1 VWGSS
6 AAFEASTRLP
16 IHNDNRPTPVNFLQY
31 GRDRS
36 PHDILCNTNRFAQEI
51 FKMAKSKSHM
61 PAGFHT
67 VTPYIVVPG
76 IARLIDF
83 VEQAFGAQR
92 REVMKREDGSIAHA
106 SVTLGDSILEMGE
119 SVDKKTMPM
128 TLHVYIPNVDEIYKR
143 ALAAGAKSLSEPT
156 DQFYG
161 ERSAGLIDDW
171 GNHWYIATYT
181 EDLTPEELSARA
193 AAQGESSH

>member
-1 VWGSS
+1 
-6 AAFEASTRLP
+6 
-16 IHNDNRPTPVNFLQY
+16 
-31 GRDRS
+31 
-36 PHDILCNTNRFAQEI
+36 
-51 FKMAKSKSHM
+51 MAKSKSHM
-61 PAGFHT
+61 PPNFHT

-76 IARLIDF
+76 IARLLDF
-83 VEQAFGAQR
+83 LEQAFGAKR

-119 SVDKKTMPM
+119 SVDKKSMPM
-128 TLHVYIPNVDEIYKR
+128 TFHVYIPNVDDTYKR
-143 ALAAGAKSLSEPT
+143 ALAAGAKSLSQPT

-193 AAQGESSH
+193 ATQGESSH

>member
-1 VWGSS
+1 
-6 AAFEASTRLP
+6 
-16 IHNDNRPTPVNFLQY
+16 
-31 GRDRS
+31 
-36 PHDILCNTNRFAQEI
+36 
-51 FKMAKSKSHM
+51 MAKSKSHI
-61 PAGFHT
+61 PPDFHT

-76 IARLIDF
+76 IARLLDF
-83 VEQAFGAQR
+83 LEQAFDAKR

-119 SVDKKTMPM
+119 SIDKKSMPM
-128 TLHVYIPNVDEIYKR
+128 TFHVYIPSVDDTYKR
-143 ALAAGAKSLSEPT
+143 ALTAGAKSLSEPV

>member
-1 VWGSS
+1 
-6 AAFEASTRLP
+6 
-16 IHNDNRPTPVNFLQY
+16 
-31 GRDRS
+31 
-36 PHDILCNTNRFAQEI
+36 
-51 FKMAKSKSHM
+51 MAKSKSHM
-61 PAGFHT
+61 PPGFHT

-76 IARLIDF
+76 IARLLDF
-83 VEQAFGAQR
+83 LEQAFGAKR

-106 SVTLGDSILEMGE
+106 SATLGDSILEMGE
-119 SVDKKTMPM
+119 SVDKKSMPM
-128 TLHVYIPNVDEIYKR
+128 TFHVYIPDVDETYKR
-143 ALAAGAKSLSEPT
+143 ALAAGAKSLSEPV

-161 ERSAGLIDDW
+161 ERSAGRIDEW

>member
-1 VWGSS
+1 
-6 AAFEASTRLP
+6 
-16 IHNDNRPTPVNFLQY
+16 
-31 GRDRS
+31 
-36 PHDILCNTNRFAQEI
+36 
-51 FKMAKSKSHM
+51 MAKSKSHM
-61 PAGFHT
+61 PAGFRT

-76 IARLIDF
+76 IARLLDF
-83 VEQAFGAQR
+83 LEQAFGAKR

-119 SVDKKTMPM
+119 SIDKKSMPM
-128 TLHVYIPNVDEIYKR
+128 TFHVYIPDVDDTYKR
-143 ALAAGAKSLSEPT
+143 ALAAGAKSLSEPV

-181 EDLTPEELSARA
+181 EDLTPEELSRA

>member
-1 VWGSS
+1 
-6 AAFEASTRLP
+6 
-16 IHNDNRPTPVNFLQY
+16 
-31 GRDRS
+31 
-36 PHDILCNTNRFAQEI
+36 
-51 FKMAKSKSHM
+51 MAKSKSHI
-61 PAGFHT
+61 PPGFHT

-76 IARLIDF
+76 IARLIEF
-83 VEQAFGAQR
+83 LEQAFGAQR

-106 SVTLGDSILEMGE
+106 SLTLGDSILEMGE
-119 SVDKKTMPM
+119 SIDKKSMPM
-128 TLHVYIPNVDEIYKR
+128 TFHVYISNVDELYRR

-193 AAQGESSH
+193 ATQGESSH